1 VCGLPLPPPSIPF
14 TLPLISRPSD
24 TKFSLTLKT
33 LSLLVASPWIPQ
45 NNSSILR
52 SRPSS
57 RRSPS
62 SRAMPSSVRLKHVA
76 PLSLLFSLVAAQGNN
91 FTCIPLKGSTLC
103 PSFSE
108 ASISTSLT
116 ANFPFLQYVANLE
129 EFDTQFATYIKTDY
143 VKYAR

>member
-1 VCGLPLPPPSIPF
+1 
-14 TLPLISRPSD
+14 
-24 TKFSLTLKT
+24 
-33 LSLLVASPWIPQ
+33 
-45 NNSSILR
+45 
-52 SRPSS
+52 
-57 RRSPS
+57 
-62 SRAMPSSVRLKHVA
+62 MPSSVRLKHVA

-143 VKYAR
+143 VKYAIEIAKR